1 MMKRTIVFCLIL
13 LHGGL
18 GFCQR
23 SSKADYFEDLQYLKD
38 TLPKRH
44 INLFAK
50 ISKAEFDKNIAAI
63 ESRLTDPDD
72 EIFITELFKL
82 TVAIGDEHTHI
93 EPVFTKVITIRFN
106 KFTEGIYVTATDTA
120 NADVLLY
127 QLTGVN
133 GHAIAEVTSRFKEII
148 QSGNPSFFDARFL
161 HFINNPVI
169 LKGLGITGSTDET
182 AFDLTGPTGKTIKR
196 IIRSVAGEDAGSLP
210 LAEVKNGLLSQKSKE
225 NYWYTYDRGSGTLY
239 FNYNRC
245 QEQDT
250 HPFSAFNDELFAK
263 IVENKPQRLVV
274 DLRDN
279 SGGNSAVLGPF
290 IERIRQSYLNR
301 KGKLFVLIGKQTF
314 SSALMNAVELKR
326 GTYSTLLGEA
336 TSGSVNHYGE
346 VRGFRLPHTKIVIG
360 YSTRYW
366 ENWKGHDGPLKPD
379 VSIIYSVKNY
389 SKGVDEAMLYVDK
402 AR

>member
-1 MMKRTIVFCLIL
+1 MKRTIILCFIL
-13 LHGGL
+13 LHSGL

-23 SSKADYFEDLQYLKD
+23 LSKADYLEDLQYLKD

-50 ISKAEFDKNIAAI
+50 ISKADFDKTIAAI

-72 EIFITELFKL
+72 ETFTAELFKL

-93 EPVFTKVITIRFN
+93 EPVFTKVVPIRFN

-133 GHAIAEVTSRFKEII
+133 GHAITEVTSRFKEII
-148 QSGNPSFFDARFL
+148 QSGNTSFFDAGFL

-169 LKGLGITGSTDET
+169 LKGLQITGSTDET
-182 AFDLTGPTGKTIKR
+182 TFDLTAPDGKTIKR
-196 IIRSVAGEDAGSLP
+196 VIRSVAGTDAGSLP
-210 LAEVKNGLLSQKSKE
+210 LVEVKNRLLSQQRKE
-225 NYWYTYDRGSGTLY
+225 NYWYAYDPGSGTLY

-245 QEQDT
+245 QEQNT
-250 HPFSAFNDELFAK
+250 QPFSAFNDELFAW

-274 DLRDN
+274 DLRYN
-279 SGGNSAVLGPF
+279 SGGNSGILDPF
-290 IERIRQSYLNR
+290 IERIRQSYLNS

-326 GTYSTLLGEA
+326 GTSATLLGEA

-366 ENWKGHDGPLKPD
+366 ENWKGYNGPLKPD
-379 VSIIYSVKNY
+379 VLITYSVKNY
-389 SKGVDEAMLYVDK
+389 SNGIDEAMVYADK
-402 AR
+402 AQ